1 VAKLVWRV
9 NLVTEL
15 QAGETL
21 EVEVGRIERD
31 EQAGLSDLGLRLT
44 EAKQL
49 TSALQAE
56 IVPAQVTI
64 AGEHRCTCAAC
75 GRRLASKGYYT
86 ATFRSLFGDV
96 PIRVRRLLT
105 CACQN
110 GDVVESFAAFDLEA
124 ATVAPELAYVTARYA
139 ALAPFGKVADLLSEL
154 LPVSGAPN
162 AGTVR
167 NRTMR
172 VGEAVVQPTVT
183 TTAKPAT
190 PRPAEPVVVGLD
202 GGYVRSR
209 HRQDERH
216 FEVIAGK
223 VIDARGSQSR
233 FAFARNSPAIAS
245 DAFKQALAIA
255 GVTADTPATVLCDG
269 DTGLWRLQREALP
282 NATVVLDW
290 WHAAIRFEHA
300 LQAARGLGAVDAQLA
315 AKAVRGLERAKWRL
329 WHGRWPGCRRK
340 LAALCRW
347 ARRISVYGMA
357 GIGRLEHH
365 VAELL
370 AYLERNQGA
379 LVHYAARHRNGE
391 PISTAFVESA
401 VNEIIAKRMNKKQ
414 QMRWNR
420 ATVQPFLDVRTAVLN
435 DTLEEAF
442 RRRYPGFRPA
452 NDDEAVALAA

>member
-15 QAGETL
+15 QSGETM

-86 ATFRSLFGDV
+86 ATFRSLFGDI
-96 PIRVRRLLT
+96 PIRIQRLLT
-105 CACQN
+105 CPCQ
-110 GDVVESFAAFDLEA
+110 DVAKSFAAFDLEA

-139 ALAPFGKVADLLSEL
+139 ALAPFGKVADFLSEL

-233 FAFARNSPAIAS
+233 FAFARNSPPIAS

-255 GVTADTPATVLCDG
+255 GVTEDTPATVLCDG
-269 DTGLWRLQREALP
+269 DAGLWRLQREALP

-300 LQAARGLGAVDAQLA
+300 LQAARVLGAVDAQLA
-315 AKAVRGLERAKWRL
+315 AEAVRGLERAKWRL

-347 ARRISVYGMA
+347 ARRTSIHGMA

-365 VAELL
+365 VGELL
-370 AYLERNQGA
+370 GYLERNQGA
-379 LVHYAARHRNGE
+379 LVHYAARRRNGE

-420 ATVQPFLDVRTAVLN
+420 ATVQPFLNVRTAVLN
-435 DTLEEAF
+435 DTLEDAF
-442 RRRYPGFRPA
+442 RRRYPGFPPR
-452 NDDEAVALAA
+452 ERR